1 MLDRAGVQSRRSR
14 RSRVWQR
21 KAQEE
26 GVAGRRQAHTQRGGI
41 RVRLARDACAAQPCR
56 VQRGGLGRVSISSVL
71 PRFEEL

>member
-21 KAQEE
+21 K
-26 GVAGRRQAHTQRGGI
+26 GGIAGRRAHTLPKI
-41 RVRLARDACAAQPCR
+41 RVRLARDARLEAGR

-71 PRFEEL
+71 LRFEEL